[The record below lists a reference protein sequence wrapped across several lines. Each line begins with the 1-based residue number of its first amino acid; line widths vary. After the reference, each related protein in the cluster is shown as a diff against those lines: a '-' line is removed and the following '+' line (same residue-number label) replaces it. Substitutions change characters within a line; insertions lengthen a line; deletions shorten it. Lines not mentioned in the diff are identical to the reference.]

1 MKNLCVPKN
10 GESQQYNLEPQK
22 NNVLLNP
29 VQKSAVPKNQ
39 KPKKNIFHAVW
50 LRLAISRHIPPL
62 SAFFTV
68 SPAV

>member
-29 VQKSAVPKNQ
+29 VQKSG
-39 KPKKNIFHAVW
+39 
-50 LRLAISRHIPPL
+50 LAG
-62 SAFFTV
+62 FFGH
-68 SPAV
+68 